1 MSNSEIIGVTVNV
14 MIQVFKVNADAKCG
28 HRFCQ
33 RCIDNQ
39 INRKRNFCC
48 PICHSVVIQEKVE
61 NSLAKTIIFVYI
73 DLPIFS
79 LSFRQLSVKSL
90 DDWEVEKDA
99 KVRRRI
105 RSIYNKKEEDF
116 PTLLEYQNFEERVED
131 IIFNLVHGIDRE
143 TTEAAVRE
151 YEKSNMRDIAKKQ
164 SKMQEAE
171 HRELEV
177 ILQEEARWKQRQL
190 DTKLQS
196 ERDRL
201 DRLEYRRQM
210 NEFLLNVRM
219 HLRSVSV
226 CTYAISVI
234 LML

>member
-1 MSNSEIIGVTVNV
+1 M
-14 MIQVFKVNADAKCG
+14 
-28 HRFCQ
+28 
-33 RCIDNQ
+33 
-39 INRKRNFCC
+39 
-48 PICHSVVIQEKVE
+48 
-61 NSLAKTIIFVYI
+61 
-73 DLPIFS
+73 
-79 LSFRQLSVKSL
+79 KSL